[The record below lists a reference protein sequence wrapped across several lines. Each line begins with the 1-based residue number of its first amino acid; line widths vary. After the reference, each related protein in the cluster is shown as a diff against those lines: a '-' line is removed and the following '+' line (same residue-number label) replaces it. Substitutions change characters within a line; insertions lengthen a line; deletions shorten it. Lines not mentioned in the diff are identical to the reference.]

1 MQQPPKRKFRKDRKG
16 VLRGSRMQKVEYG
29 SFGIQSINWGRINP
43 RHIET
48 VRRIIVRGIRGHKTS
63 EQKVWIRVF
72 ADKPVSKKPL
82 EVRQG
87 KGKGSVDH
95 WVFRVRPGVV
105 MFEFSKVSE
114 ADALDICRLI
124 NSKLPVAVR
133 LIAKNEFEDE

>member
-1 MQQPPKRKFRKDRKG
+1 MR
-16 VLRGSRMQKVEYG
+16 LQKVEYG
-29 SFGIQSINWGRINP
+29 AFGILATTHGRINP

-48 VRRIIVRGIRGHKTS
+48 VRRIIVRRIRVFKT
-63 EQKVWIRVF
+63 EKQKVWIRVF

-87 KGKGSVDH
+87 KGKGGVDH

-105 MFEFSKVSE
+105 MFEFNKVPFEE
-114 ADALDICRLI
+114 AREIARLI
-124 NSKLPVAVR
+124 NSKLPINVK